1 MDHLTQYI
9 FIPSEI
15 SEKPNNKIF
24 KRKYTAENL
33 KKIQIALDK
42 IDWRRTLDIG
52 NKDTNN
58 SFQIFLQTI
67 EKLLNAFCPV
77 TAISKRKQ
85 NLKLKPWITLALT
98 TSMKIRYNIYKTFCK
113 AKEPNLKKQLHEKYK
128 LYRNQ
133 IVFVKK
139 IIINLFMKTT
149 KQTRKRY
156 EVISDPY

>member
-1 MDHLTQYI
+1 MQYI
-9 FIPSEI
+9 FIPGEI
-15 SEKPNNKIF
+15 SEKPNNNKIF

-42 IDWRRTLDIG
+42 IDRRRTLDIG

-85 NLKLKPWITLALT
+85 NLKLKPWITSALT
-98 TSMKIRYNIYKTFCK
+98 TSVKIRDNIYKTFCK
-113 AKEPNLKKQLHEKYK
+113 AKEPNLRNNYMKSIKFTETK
-128 LYRNQ
+128 L
-133 IVFVKK
+133 
-139 IIINLFMKTT
+139 
-149 KQTRKRY
+149 
-156 EVISDPY
+156 SP